1 MKYEILE
8 ELTENEIELLFEGV
22 SNYEKDWETISEW
35 NEGEG
40 RGVSYY
46 EIIKANDLYVL
57 RVQHYRFNDFGMPM
71 YYFIT
76 LTDSTDLPSNES
88 NGALEC
94 TLKN

>member
-1 MKYEILE
+1 MKYKILE

-76 LTDSTDLPSNES
+76 LTDSSDLPSNETES
-88 NGALEC
+88 ILEY